1 MQSLFGKLLLVYIAL
16 GLLLF
21 AIYGFKNVELL
32 SNLIGTV
39 LVAFSF
45 YNYRFKDLFQKYAL
59 NIYILFSL
67 YFCFT
72 FYFGMWETSA
82 AGRASI
88 MKHNENYLAQFL
100 NIGFSFSLIKYV
112 LTGNKREKRKYLIGT
127 ILHVAPI
134 IATVSRTGITLM
146 IFTFVFILWNKF
158 EKRARYLLV
167 TYATLFVLIG
177 GSVFTQLLN
186 RNEFVK
192 LYFERTSEAKEDER
206 GNLWDIS
213 IGLAKENLFTGTGF
227 DRFYDFDWRKS
238 VGLYFEQY
246 DDETKSVHTGL
257 ISVHNSFIDLVL
269 IGGIWLLI
277 AFLLILYFP
286 ISNGTKLLFYPD
298 YKLIGAFVLVLMIN
312 VIAFAFTGQGATQ
325 KITWFLIGICYF
337 EIDTKTKFIG

>member
-1 MQSLFGKLLLVYIAL
+1 M

-39 LVAFSF
+39 LVSFCF
-45 YNYRFKDLFQKYAL
+45 YNYKLKDLFQKYAV

-67 YFCFT
+67 YFCFA
-72 FYFGMWETSA
+72 FYFGVWETST

-88 MKHNENYLAQFL
+88 MKHNENYLAQLL
-100 NIGFSFSLIKYV
+100 NIGFTFSLIKYV
-112 LTGNKREKRKYLIGT
+112 LSVNKREKRLYLIGT

-158 EKRARYLLV
+158 DRRARYLLV
-167 TYATLFVLIG
+167 VYTTLFVLVG

-206 GNLWDIS
+206 GNLWDIG
-213 IGLAKENLFTGTGF
+213 IGLAEDNLFTGTGF
-227 DRFYDFDWRKS
+227 DRFYDYEWRKS
-238 VGLYFEQY
+238 VGLYYEQY
-246 DDETKSVHTGL
+246 DAETNSVQTGFM
-257 ISVHNSFIDLVL
+257 SVHNSFIDLVL

-277 AFLLILYFP
+277 AFLLILFFP
-286 ISNGTKLLFYPD
+286 ISNGIKLLDNPN
-298 YKLIGAFVLVLMIN
+298 YKLIGVFVLVLMIN
-312 VIAFAFTGQGATQ
+312 VIVFAFTGQGATQ
-325 KITWFLIGICYF
+325 KITWFVIGICYF